1 MALRIAEVPVSRS
14 TSTVLPWRERAR
26 EKLMANV
33 VLPTPPFPDEI
44 GMMRLI
50 ATVRRQSILRF
61 PSSQKSE
68 GRGQRWIPPGT
79 RHLVL
84 NQRAEVQGQRRFAPC
99 PPF

>member
-44 GMMRLI
+44 GMMRLM
-50 ATVRRQSILRF
+50 ATVRQQFIAGGGGVLSEGRRRASRQ
-61 PSSQKSE
+61 KAE
-68 GRGQRWIPPGT
+68 GRGQKGEAHSSATLHCLSSCLP
-79 RHLVL
+79 
-84 NQRAEVQGQRRFAPC
+84 
-99 PPF
+99 